1 MILMVLM
8 KKKKEGEDSTDDSDY
23 TDDTHDADDTDD
35 ADRTDNADNTSELHN
50 IHAPD
55 ATTNGCGTNER
66 FHVFVTSN
74 VRYFNHDA
82 KCESDDDASP
92 VRTYGCNSVD

>member
-1 MILMVLM
+1 M
-8 KKKKEGEDSTDDSDY
+8 KKKKEGEDSTDDADD

-35 ADRTDNADNTSELHN
+35 ADHTDNADNTSELHN

-55 ATTNGCGTNER
+55 ATTNGCGTNGR

-82 KCESDDDASP
+82 KC
-92 VRTYGCNSVD
+92 VRTYGCNNVD